1 MCIISDMVDTVSS
14 TKILAIPSKNG
25 KRQLTVYSNKVLS
38 PESNVMCIPVPNP
51 NSVRFEN
58 VPSDIFSKCAQS
70 FKLQKSCMDYFSN
83 FCNSSYN
90 AVIVRSMN
98 EINNQNGFIISENI
112 IEFLKKTYPN
122 YGVILCKLKKGK
134 HKYKPLAYSHNIDDK
149 LFLPTKQ
156 YYKSIKEEWSVDYI
170 KLKTTTQA
178 SNGWDHTIYS
188 VGTPRWC
195 HESAKIIQN
204 NKINWSKMPED
215 YYLDYYVILNCYEK
229 NGYYPNIDILMPFIL
244 SLLY

>member
-1 MCIISDMVDTVSS
+1 MCIISDTVDTVSS

-25 KRQLTVYSNKVLS
+25 KRQLTVYSNTVLS

-51 NSVRFEN
+51 NSVQFEN

-70 FKLQKSCMDYFSN
+70 FKSTKSCMDYFSN

-90 AVIVRSMN
+90 AIIVRSMN
-98 EINNQNGFIISENI
+98 EINNQNGFILSENI

-134 HKYKPLAYSHNIDDK
+134 HKYKPLAYSHDIDDK
-149 LFLPTKQ
+149 LFLPTKE
-156 YYKSIKEEWSVDYI
+156 YYI
-170 KLKTTTQA
+170 KLTKQA
-178 SNGWDHTIYS
+178 SNWDHTIYS

-195 HESAKIIQN
+195 HESTKTIQN
-204 NKINWSKMPED
+204 NKINWSKMPAN
-215 YYLDYYVILNCYEK
+215 YYLDCYVILNCYEK
-229 NGYYPNIDILMPFIL
+229 NGYCPNIDIWMPFIL